1 MFFLRN
7 KLNLVAVIIFLSSCS
22 SMNVTEENVYSEGVK
37 TVKASSAK
45 TDNINFDSKA
55 VFANATVYFEFDKSS
70 LTSKSIQTLKSAVN
84 ALNENPSI
92 KITLSGHADE
102 RGTRE
107 YNLALGQRRAETVSD
122 YFVLNGINKS
132 RISVKS
138 YGEEK
143 PVAYGQDEVSFSKN
157 RRVEIN

>member
-1 MFFLRN
+1 MFILRN
-7 KLNLVAVIIFLSSCS
+7 KLNLVAVVIFLSSCS
-22 SMNVTEENVYSEGVK
+22 SMNVTEENVYSEEVK

-45 TDNINFDSKA
+45 ANNVNLDSKA

>member
-7 KLNLVAVIIFLSSCS
+7 KFNFVVVIIFLSSCS
-22 SMNVTEENVYSEGVK
+22 SMNVTEENVGSDQVK
-37 TVKASSAK
+37 TVNASSSK
-45 TDNINFDSKA
+45 SENVNYDTKA

-84 ALNENPSI
+84 ALNENSSI

-107 YNLALGQRRAETVSD
+107 YNLALGQRRAEAVSD
-122 YFVLNGINKS
+122 YFVLNGISKN
-132 RISVKS
+132 RITVKS

-143 PVAYGQDEVSFSKN
+143 PVAYGQDEGS
-157 RRVEIN
+157 